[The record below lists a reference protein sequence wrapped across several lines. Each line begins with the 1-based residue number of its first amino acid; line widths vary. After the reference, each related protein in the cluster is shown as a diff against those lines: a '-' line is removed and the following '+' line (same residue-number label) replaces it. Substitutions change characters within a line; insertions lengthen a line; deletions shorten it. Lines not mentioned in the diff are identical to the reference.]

1 MRTTKVIAAAA
12 FALLLVAACSSTG
25 GYGDI
30 FGNNSRYDIR
40 GTVDSVDTST
50 RSIWL
55 TNATGYNN
63 SLASGGSGNG
73 NAVRV
78 YYNDNTVVNFNGRTY
93 RPQDLERGD
102 EVTVHAAQ
110 SGTQVV
116 ADSMDVTYNARGT
129 MTSGSTYPYPSSSPS
144 STYPSSPS
152 TSNYSTIRGTVRSVD
167 TYNHTITLDSTSW
180 ISGFRSTNN
189 GSVMTVSY
197 DTSSRVDYN
206 GTLYPVTN
214 LERGDVVDV
223 QVANNGSSNYFVQNI
238 VLVRDVNR

>member
-12 FALLLVAACSSTG
+12 FALLLAAACSSTG

-30 FGNNSRYDIR
+30 FGSNSRYDIR
-40 GTVDSVDTST
+40 GTVDSVDASS

-55 TNATGYNN
+55 TNATGYNT
-63 SLASGGSGNG
+63 SLASGGNG

-78 YYNDNTVVNFNGRTY
+78 YYNDNTTVNFNGRSY

-102 EVTVHAAQ
+102 EVVVHAAQ
-110 SGTQVV
+110 SGSQVV
-116 ADSMDVTYNARGT
+116 ADSMDVTYNSRGT
-129 MTSGSTYPYPSSSPS
+129 MTSGSTYPYPSSSTTP
-144 STYPSSPS
+144 YPSN
-152 TSNYSTIRGTVRSVD
+152 SNYSTIRGTVRSVD
-167 TYNHTITLDSTSW
+167 TYNHTMTLDSTSW

-189 GSVMTVSY
+189 GSMMTVSF
-197 DTSSRVDYN
+197 DNNARVDYN

-223 QVANNGSSNYFVQNI
+223 QVVNNGASNYFAQSI

>member
-12 FALLLVAACSSTG
+12 FALLLAAACSSSSPLG
-25 GYGDI
+25 GVFG
-30 FGNNSRYDIR
+30 GNNNYDIR

-55 TNATGYNN
+55 TNATGYNA
-63 SLASGGSGNG
+63 SLASGGSGG

-78 YYNDNTVVNFNGRTY
+78 YYNDNTTVTFNGRTY

-102 EVTVHAAQ
+102 EVTVHASQ
-110 SGTQVV
+110 SGSQVV
-116 ADSMDVTYNARGT
+116 ADSMDVTYNSRGT

-144 STYPSSPS
+144 STYPS

-167 TYNHTITLDSTSW
+167 TYNRTITLDSTSW

-189 GSVMTVSY
+189 GSMMTVSY
-197 DTSSRVDYN
+197 DTNSRVDYN

-238 VLVRDVNR
+238 VLVRNVNR